1 MADDEPHDSTPPE
14 SDQEAQKFT
23 SLHPAFNAGGR
34 AAHDG
39 HVLFPHFSLG
49 REM

>member
-1 MADDEPHDSTPPE
+1 MALHPPE

-39 HVLFPHFSLG
+39 HVYAQTVWAAAQTAG
-49 REM
+49 G